1 MDYRIKDKDKKWE
14 SHEFEDKNLRFS
26 IHHHIN
32 WENEDWLLSC
42 HDVFGSRQQLL
53 PSKNIDIAKKEAVAL
68 IRTRL
73 KSMLSS
79 LD

>member
-1 MDYRIKDKDKKWE
+1 MKWKIDKKDQRWE

-32 WENEDWLLSC
+32 WKREDWLLSC

-53 PSKNIDIAKKEAVAL
+53 PSTNIDTAKKEAVAL

-73 KSMLSS
+73 KSMIKS